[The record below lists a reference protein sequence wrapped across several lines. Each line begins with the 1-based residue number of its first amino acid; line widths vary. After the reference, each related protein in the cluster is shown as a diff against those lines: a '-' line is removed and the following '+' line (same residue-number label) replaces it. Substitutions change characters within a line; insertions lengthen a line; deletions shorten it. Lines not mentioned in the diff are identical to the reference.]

1 MFFIVTASRAEKEM
15 PAQPG
20 RLLTPASRGRITYLH
35 ALDVEV
41 VAEPL
46 SNNRLVEDVEKRVVF
61 SSPGWRSE
69 NVRDFHKGI
78 RFMRTVKYC
87 LLATLTLGIVGLGLY
102 QAREDDKPK
111 YTIKEVMDTA
121 HKGDDALLTKVVKG
135 DASAGEKKEL
145 LELYT
150 ALSQN
155 KPPKG
160 DIDVWKGK
168 TKAIVKAAKE
178 IVDGNE
184 DGVKDLKKA
193 TNCKACHTE
202 FRPKK

>member
-1 MFFIVTASRAEKEM
+1 MFIIVTAARAEKEM
-15 PAQPG
+15 AAQPG
-20 RLLTPASRGRITYLH
+20 RLLTLAPQGSITYLH

-46 SNNRLVEDVEKRVVF
+46 TNNRLVEDVEKRVVF

-69 NVRDFHKGI
+69 NVRVFHKGI

-111 YTIKEVMDTA
+111 YTIKEVMKTA
-121 HKGDDALLTKVVKG
+121 HKEGLLKKVTSGK
-135 DASAGEKKEL
+135 ASDEDKKEL

-160 DIDVWKGK
+160 EIDDWKVK
-168 TKAIVKAAKE
+168 TKAIVKANKE
-178 IVDGNE
+178 IIADEKAGI
-184 DGVKDLKKA
+184 KDLTKA
-193 TNCKACHTE
+193 TKCQACHE
-202 FRPKK
+202 VHKGK

>member
-1 MFFIVTASRAEKEM
+1 MFFIVTAAGAEKEM
-15 PAQPG
+15 PAQPSK
-20 RLLTPASRGRITYLH
+20 LLTPAPRGRITYLH

-111 YTIKEVMDTA
+111 FTIKEVMKTA
-121 HKGDDALLTKVVKG
+121 HKEGLLKKVVSG
-135 DASAGEKKEL
+135 AASEAEKKEL

-160 DIDVWKGK
+160 EIEDWKAK
-168 TKAIVKAAKE
+168 TKAIVKATKE
-178 IVDGNE
+178 VIADDKSGIN
-184 DGVKDLKKA
+184 DLKKA
-193 TNCKACHTE
+193 TMCKACHE
-202 FRPKK
+202 VHKGK

>member
-1 MFFIVTASRAEKEM
+1 MA
-15 PAQPG
+15 AQPG
-20 RLLTPASRGRITYLH
+20 RLLTPAPQGSITYLH

-111 YTIKEVMDTA
+111 FTIKEVMKAT
-121 HKGDDALLTKVVKG
+121 HKKGGLKDKALKG
-135 DASAGEKKEL
+135 NASEEEKKEL
-145 LELYT
+145 LECYT
-150 ALSQN
+150 ALSKN
-155 KPPKG
+155 KPPQG
-160 DIDVWKGK
+160 EAAEWKER
-168 TKAIVKAAKE
+168 TSALVKAAKE
-178 IVDGNE
+178 IVEDKP
-184 DGVKDLKKA
+184 DGVKDLRKA
-193 TNCKACHTE
+193 ANCKGCHDL
-202 FRPKK
+202 FKPKE